1 MEGSL
6 LTLCPPLHLFVELRG
21 KPEQE
26 PHRVFHRPKHDTIP
40 ILPLYGIAVIP
51 YQYDPTQNA
60 IGSRTGDVPTRI
72 STGIEEGAL
81 GAIKPADAGI
91 VVDPIKTEVMQIHI
105 LGTTPLILNRLSE
118 KAKHDLLLPTGRKTT
133 ADRAA
138 TLKHDPIAEF
148 RASPYMVEDEDA
160 PTLLAHMSSAFKG
173 AAMTASLDLP
183 GTRKAQIGRLLWVR
197 GQQVGVYGIPEVFST
212 IVRSADM
219 NRTPDVRTRAIVGSW
234 AATILVEFNVPIL
247 TARSVVNLFS
257 AAGLLAGVGDWRP
270 EKGKGDYGQF
280 MLVDPDHPAY
290 VALRATA
297 GRDAQ
302 VAAMETPVTYD
313 RDTEELLAWFDV
325 EVESRGRG
333 RRAA

>member
-1 MEGSL
+1 MA
-6 LTLCPPLHLFVELRG
+6 T
-21 KPEQE
+21 
-26 PHRVFHRPKHDTIP
+26 T
-40 ILPLYGIAVIP
+40 
-51 YQYDPTQNA
+51 
-60 IGSRTGDVPTRI
+60 
-72 STGIEEGAL
+72 
-81 GAIKPADAGI
+81 KPADAGI
-91 VVDPIKTEVMQIHI
+91 VVDPIKTEVMEIHI

-118 KAKHDLLLPTGRKTT
+118 KAKHELLLPTGRKTT

-138 TLKHDPIAEF
+138 TLKHDPLAEF
-148 RASPYMVEDEDA
+148 RASPYTNEDPEA
-160 PTLLAHMSSAFKG
+160 PTLLAHLASAFKG

-197 GQQVGVYGIPEVFST
+197 GQLVGVYGIPEVFTT

-234 AATILVEFNVPIL
+234 AATILVEFHVPML

-280 MLVDPDHPAY
+280 MLVDPDHSTYAE
-290 VALRATA
+290 LRRTA
-297 GRDAQ
+297 GRSAQ
-302 VAAMETPVTYD
+302 VAAMTTPITYD
-313 RDTEELLAWFDV
+313 RDTEELLSWFET